1 MVLESTYFKIQNSS
15 MPHTMSIFY
24 KRRISFSSMFSKTL
38 IDIPLKVGLS
48 IMAKLSTLAY
58 KSYIIFKSPFFH
70 PIRDLEMQE
79 LHVLGWG
86 NYKVCFPSFERDWKT
101 PTEIRLKKSRTHPQ
115 FCFLCIVGLT
125 ILRNGTCIHF
135 FCLNAC
141 DALCHSCQT

>member
-1 MVLESTYFKIQNSS
+1 

-38 IDIPLKVGLS
+38 IDIPLEVGLS

-101 PTEIRLKKSRTHPQ
+101 PTEIRLKKSRIHPQ

-125 ILRNGTCIHF
+125 ILTKEWDLYSLLLFECM
-135 FCLNAC
+135 
-141 DALCHSCQT
+141 